1 MPTHN
6 DPKIDAGDIPADILI
21 VDDEIPN
28 LQLLCELLGKE
39 GYQVRPANNPKLAI
53 ESALAQPPSLILLDV
68 RMPEMD
74 GFEVCR
80 RLKQEERTCD
90 IPVLFVSALQDVQDR
105 VLGFEAGGLDFISKP
120 FQEAEILARVRTHLE
135 LRNMQLNLEK
145 MVAKRTAEL
154 AESEARYRSL
164 VENALVGVFNSTLD
178 GRFTFVN
185 DAMARMFDFDTP
197 EQMIAQGALGR
208 WRDQKDRE
216 RMLAEFQQ
224 QGEVTNFE
232 AETTTHTD
240 RKIDVIFS
248 AKQIGNDIFG
258 MVMDITR
265 RKRIEKELQKSYDL
279 LKHLLSSIPDTVF
292 SVRLPERVVEWAEDS
307 YNTMGLGQNPRH
319 VQGQSTQKY
328 FASPEDYKN
337 FGEIQRQA
345 IREGKRYMRTEVML
359 CRKDGTH
366 FPAEVTGTFY
376 KENGEVKRI
385 TALARDITDR
395 KQAEQK
401 LLDYQQR
408 LKALASQLTIAEEKE
423 RRVIATDL
431 HDHVGQSLALARL
444 QLASARKMVS
454 ESTLADTLA
463 DVSNTLLN
471 TLEDTQLLMLKLSSS
486 SMHET
491 GFSAAISEW
500 LETQIGNRYS
510 LKTEFIDNIPDNRK
524 SALDENVRTLLF
536 RNVREL
542 VVNVVKHAHAKKVS
556 VRLED
561 RSSNIRIIVE
571 DDGIGFEPHAV
582 IHGGR
587 KIGGFGLFSIE
598 ELMADLGGNLKIVS
612 EPGKGCTAIL
622 SAPFSVDDG

>member
-135 LRNMQLNLEK
+135 LRNMQLNLEE

-164 VENALVGVFNSTLD
+164 VENALIGVFNSTLD

-185 DAMARMFDFDTP
+185 DAMAKMFDFGSP
-197 EQMIAQGALGR
+197 ELMIDQGSLKR
-208 WRDQKDRE
+208 WRDPGDRAI
-216 RMLAEFQQ
+216 MLAELQKH
-224 QGEVTNFE
+224 GRVTNFE
-232 AETTTHTD
+232 AETLTHTD
-240 RKIDVIFS
+240 RKIDVLFS

-328 FASPEDYKN
+328 FASPEDYQN

-401 LLDYQQR
+401 LLDYQRR

-542 VVNVVKHAHAKKVS
+542 VVNVVKHAQAKKVS

>member
-1 MPTHN
+1 MLKNHHAKT
-6 DPKIDAGDIPADILI
+6 DLDDILI

-185 DAMARMFDFDTP
+185 DAIAKMFDFGSP
-197 EQMIAQGALGR
+197 ELMIGQGSLKR
-208 WRDQKDRE
+208 WRDPGDRAI
-216 RMLAEFQQ
+216 MLAELQKH
-224 QGEVTNFE
+224 GRVTNFE
-232 AETTTHTD
+232 AETLTHTD
-240 RKIDVIFS
+240 RKIDILFS
-248 AKQIGNDIFG
+248 ARQIGNDIVG
-258 MVMDITR
+258 MVMDIT
-265 RKRIEKELQKSYDL
+265 K
-279 LKHLLSSIPDTVF
+279 
-292 SVRLPERVVEWAEDS
+292 
-307 YNTMGLGQNPRH
+307 
-319 VQGQSTQKY
+319 
-328 FASPEDYKN
+328 
-337 FGEIQRQA
+337 
-345 IREGKRYMRTEVML
+345 
-359 CRKDGTH
+359 
-366 FPAEVTGTFY
+366 
-376 KENGEVKRI
+376 
-385 TALARDITDR
+385 R

-401 LLDYQQR
+401 LLDYQRR

-542 VVNVVKHAHAKKVS
+542 VVNVVKHAQAKKVS

-612 EPGKGCTAIL
+612 APGKGCTAIL
-622 SAPFSVDDG
+622 SAPFSIDDG